1 MEEVVIVGLFYFLEL
16 KGVESR
22 VRDYIFV
29 IVDSWKLEIGFV
41 VEYLLFIRWDVLI
54 FIEFIYWVDVNWW
67 IFIGYLLG
75 GLFGGYVF
83 M

>member
-29 IVDSWKLEIGFV
+29 IVNSWKLEIGFV
-41 VEYLLFIRWDVLI
+41 VEYLLFIR
-54 FIEFIYWVDVNWW
+54 
-67 IFIGYLLG
+67 
-75 GLFGGYVF
+75 
-83 M
+83 